1 MIKRKSIVVVAAA
14 AVHTR
19 EICILIKTM
28 SNHFKENLK
37 TMAAAAAAVAA
48 ESSE

>member
-37 TMAAAAAAVAA
+37 TMAAAAAVAA